1 MALSEE
7 NVLVSLEDI
16 KRFSTALS
24 PYLKITPLEHSP
36 WISQHASDS
45 IFLKRE
51 DLQITNSFTVRA
63 ALGIF
68 SHLSEE
74 HFERGLVFTT
84 PGNLA
89 WGFLHALQSFNRN
102 INMTI
107 VIPEDAV
114 EEKIQSLKTTDLP
127 NISIIQK
134 GFSEKERYQIVEE
147 IAVQEGKLPLFL
159 ADRCHEVAAKG
170 TIGLEIFIQLQEI
183 LKSQNKSHLRFICP
197 IGSGAL
203 LAGCSI
209 ALKEL
214 MGKNVSIIGAEP
226 EIANDFYRLFY
237 GKSGIASESNSTIAD
252 SLRSPMVRQEYQ
264 EILRK
269 HVDQVICVSESEIL
283 DSMKF
288 LSSKGGVRVEPSAA
302 TVIAA
307 YYKLSNDVNSENTIT
322 VCLITAGNLDK
333 KKFSF

>member
-1 MALSEE
+1 MVPTGE

-24 PYLKITPLEHSP
+24 PYLKITPLEHCP
-36 WISQHASDS
+36 WIPLQASDV
-45 IFLKRE
+45 ILLKRE

-74 HFERGLVFTT
+74 HFARGLVFTT

-89 WGFLHALQSFNRN
+89 WGFLHALQSFNKK

-114 EEKIQSLKTTDLP
+114 EEKIQSLKSSDLP
-127 NISIIQK
+127 NITIVQK
-134 GFSEKERYQIVEE
+134 GFSEKERYEIVEE
-147 IAVQEGKLPLFL
+147 IAAREGKLPLYL

-183 LKSQNKSHLRFICP
+183 LRSKNKSHVRFICP

-203 LAGCSI
+203 IAGCSI

-214 MGKNVSIIGAEP
+214 LGDNVSIIGVEP

-237 GKSGIASESNSTIAD
+237 DKMGTPDEGNSTIAD
-252 SLRSPMVRQEYQ
+252 SLRSPMVRQEYK
-264 EILRK
+264 EILLSN
-269 HVDQVICVSESEIL
+269 VDQVVCVSELEIL
-283 DSMKF
+283 ESMKF

-302 TVIAA
+302 TAIAA
-307 YYKLSNDVNSENTIT
+307 FQKITREEVSPDTVT

-333 KKFSF
+333 KKFPF